1 MSRAVALLAGTLAAL
16 LQLAG
21 GLKTAPPF
29 VALPFDVTLVALLML
44 LPLLALLAVTRQWVV
59 EPALALPVAAAALL
73 SLWLVVTGSW
83 TASRSVAA
91 AKLPEVVLAAP
102 VMLAAGL
109 LVGAEPRARGALV
122 VTSVLIGCGLAALIA
137 WGVASGPAALLAGGE
152 ARLHHQL
159 AGLALASAAGLAA
172 LRVVEARGPAC
183 TVWLALVL
191 ALAAAALI
199 PGGRTALI
207 ALGLGVALAPAL
219 RFVLDRRVAA
229 AAGWIAAC
237 GAGLGLALLV
247 FALHPAEVQGLRTL
261 RRLTV
266 EVAGL
271 EARLGLWSAAL
282 AWAGEAA
289 PIGLGP
295 GGFSI
300 AAGHGERRGLYPHNH
315 ALEALAEAGVPGLLL
330 WLGVFGGGLV
340 VALRALHRVASRR
353 AAEIVAMVL
362 PVALTVMVSTDLGN
376 RMAWFALGLA
386 LSLGVVARDA
396 RGDDSRDARG
406 DDSRDARGD
415 DSRDAH
421 HV

>member
-1 MSRAVALLAGTLAAL
+1 MSAAVALLAGALAAL

-44 LPLLALLAVTRQWVV
+44 LPLLALLAVTRRWAL
-59 EPALALPVAAAALL
+59 EPALALPIAAAALL
-73 SLWLVVTGSW
+73 ALWFVVAGSW

-91 AKLPEVVLAAP
+91 AKLQEVVLAAP
-102 VMLAAGL
+102 VMLAVGL
-109 LVGAEPRARGALV
+109 LVGAEPRARAALV
-122 VTSVLIGCGLAALIA
+122 VTSVLIGLGLVALIA

-159 AGLALASAAGLAA
+159 AGLALAIAAGLAA
-172 LRVVEARGPAC
+172 LRVVEVRGAARA
-183 TVWLALVL
+183 VWLALVL

-207 ALGLGVALAPAL
+207 ALGLGVALVPAL
-219 RFVLDRRVAA
+219 RFVLDGRVVAA
-229 AAGWIAAC
+229 VGWIAAC
-237 GAGLGLALLV
+237 GVALTLALLIL
-247 FALHPAEVQGLRTL
+247 ALHPAEAQGLRTL

-266 EVAGL
+266 EVAGF

-282 AWAGEAA
+282 DWAGEAA
-289 PIGLGP
+289 PFGLGP

-315 ALEALAEAGVPGLLL
+315 ALEALAEAGLPGLLL
-330 WLGVFGGGLV
+330 WLGAFGGGLA
-340 VALRALHRVASRR
+340 VALRALRRVAPRH
-353 AAEIVAMVL
+353 AAEIAAMVL

-386 LSLGVVARDA
+386 LSLGVASREAR
-396 RGDDSRDARG
+396 
-406 DDSRDARGD
+406 
-415 DSRDAH
+415 

>member
-1 MSRAVALLAGTLAAL
+1 MSRAVARLAGALAAL
-16 LQLAG
+16 LQSAG

-29 VALPFDVTLVALLML
+29 VALPFDIALVALLML
-44 LPLLALLAVTRQWVV
+44 LPLLVLLAVPPRWAV
-59 EPALALPVAAAALL
+59 EPALALPMAAAALL
-73 SLWLVVTGSW
+73 ALWLVIAGSW

-109 LVGAEPRARGALV
+109 LVGAEPRARAALAA
-122 VTSVLIGCGLAALIA
+122 TSVLIGLGLVLLIA
-137 WGVASGPAALLAGGE
+137 QGVAAGPAVLLTGGE

-159 AGLALASAAGLAA
+159 AGLALATAAGLAA
-172 LRVVEARGPAC
+172 LRLAEARGTMRA
-183 TVWLALVL
+183 VWLALVV
-191 ALAAAALI
+191 ALATAALI
-199 PGGRTALI
+199 PGGRIALI

-219 RFVLDRRVAA
+219 RFVLEGRIAVAA
-229 AAGWIAAC
+229 SWIAAC
-237 GAGLGLALLV
+237 GVALGLAVLIL
-247 FALHPAEVQGLRTL
+247 ALHPAEAQGLRTL

-282 AWAGEAA
+282 AWAGDAA

-300 AAGHGERRGLYPHNH
+300 AAGHGERRGFYPHNH
-315 ALEALAEAGVPGLLL
+315 ALEALAEAGLPGLLL
-330 WLGVFGGGLV
+330 WLGAFGGGVV
-340 VALRALHRVASRR
+340 VALRAMRRVAPRR
-353 AAEIVAMVL
+353 AAEIAAMVL

-396 RGDDSRDARG
+396 RGDNARDARG
-406 DDSRDARGD
+406 DDLRDAR
-415 DSRDAH
+415 

>member
-1 MSRAVALLAGTLAAL
+1 MSAAVALLAGALAAL

-44 LPLLALLAVTRQWVV
+44 LPLLALLAVTRRWAV
-59 EPALALPVAAAALL
+59 EPALALPIAAAALL
-73 SLWLVVTGSW
+73 ALWFVVAGSW

-91 AKLPEVVLAAP
+91 AKLQEVVLAAP
-102 VMLAAGL
+102 VMLAVGL
-109 LVGAEPRARGALV
+109 LVGAEPRARAALV
-122 VTSVLIGCGLAALIA
+122 VTSVLIGLGLVALIA

-159 AGLALASAAGLAA
+159 AGLALAIAAGLAA
-172 LRVVEARGPAC
+172 LRVVEVRGAARA
-183 TVWLALVL
+183 VWLALVL

-207 ALGLGVALAPAL
+207 ALGLGVALVPAL
-219 RFVLDRRVAA
+219 RFVLDGRVVAA
-229 AAGWIAAC
+229 VGWIAAC
-237 GAGLGLALLV
+237 GVALTLALLIL
-247 FALHPAEVQGLRTL
+247 ALHPAEAQGLRTL

-266 EVAGL
+266 EVAGF

-282 AWAGEAA
+282 DWAGEAA
-289 PIGLGP
+289 PFGLGP

-315 ALEALAEAGVPGLLL
+315 ALEALAEAGLPGLLL
-330 WLGVFGGGLV
+330 WLGAFGGGLA
-340 VALRALHRVASRR
+340 VALRALRRVAPRH
-353 AAEIVAMVL
+353 AAEIAAMVL

-386 LSLGVVARDA
+386 LSLGVASREAR
-396 RGDDSRDARG
+396 
-406 DDSRDARGD
+406 
-415 DSRDAH
+415 